1 MKDFRLR
8 NDTVLLL
15 RNEPVN
21 DIMGFA
27 EGKKV
32 LYVYGGESVHRN
44 GCYED
49 VKKPYQP
56 EAESFLNWA
65 AQVLWN
71 VQS

>member
-32 LYVYGGESVHRN
+32 LFVFGGESAHRN

-56 EAESFLNWA
+56 EAENFLNWA
-65 AQVLWN
+65 VHPGN
-71 VQS
+71 

>member
-32 LYVYGGESVHRN
+32 LFVYGGESVHRN
-44 GCYED
+44 GC
-49 VKKPYQP
+49 
-56 EAESFLNWA
+56 
-65 AQVLWN
+65 
-71 VQS
+71 